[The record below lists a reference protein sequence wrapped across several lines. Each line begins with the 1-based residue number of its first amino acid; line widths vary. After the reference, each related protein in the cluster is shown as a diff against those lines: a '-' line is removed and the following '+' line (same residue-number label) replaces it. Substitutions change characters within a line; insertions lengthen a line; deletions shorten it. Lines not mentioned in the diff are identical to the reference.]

1 MVRPFRRVA
10 LTESEIKDSSLV
22 PMMLEGDA
30 PGPFMAGASD
40 LEGLAVSPD
49 LDEGLGANVT

>member
-1 MVRPFRRVA
+1 MA

-30 PGPFMAGASD
+30 PGPFLAGASD
-40 LEGLAVSPD
+40 FEGLAVSPD
-49 LDEGLGANVT
+49 LDEALGANVT